1 MGFVDATLVRLPAMV
16 LVSMN
21 YLRIGCGTLGGLDY
35 VCTVVGGRETLER
48 ETEVRRDHVPVS
60 GAAAFLEFE

>member
-1 MGFVDATLVRLPAMV
+1 MGFVDATLVRSPAMV
-16 LVSMN
+16 FVSMN